1 MNTVIDSN
9 QTIKHNE
16 LLNAIKSAN
25 SEQVDALWS
34 ILKYKEIGIFRK
46 IKSMSAVL
54 NLNFNDIIKDMP
66 TDENGRVIDH
76 KTRHLIHEVLITVS

>member
-1 MNTVIDSN
+1 MNTAIESDN
-9 QTIKHNE
+9 TIKRSKF
-16 LLNAIKSAN
+16 LNAIKKAN

-46 IKSMSAVL
+46 VKSMSAVF

>member
-9 QTIKHNE
+9 QAIKHNE
-16 LLNAIKSAN
+16 LLNAIKTAN

>member
-9 QTIKHNE
+9 QAIKHNE
-16 LLNAIKSAN
+16 LLNAIKTAN

-34 ILKYKEIGIFRK
+34 ILKYKEIGILRK